1 MKKILNFILVA
12 CLMLSGMMVL
22 TACDKTQTFHV
33 DAENIASSVEKAAD
47 GDVIKLKEDIV
58 LTSQVVINKK
68 LTIDLNG
75 KTISSEQA
83 IWNND
88 TKSWSLL
95 SIGVGGDVTI
105 TGNGTMQALAEDCY
119 AIDLRAADAK
129 LTIENGTFVGNV
141 HSVYVYQGSLTVKGG
156 YYSIQQTYPALEK
169 AYEFVLNCLD
179 LSYGDEVTDS
189 ATLQYWAT
197 KLGCT
202 VEEVNSYAN
211 TASII
216 VMGGTFEAF
225 NPEHCF
231 AETSA
236 PYITNFCA
244 DGYVSVLGNSAPSG
258 LVTYTVEEAG
268 IQAE

>member
-1 MKKILNFILVA
+1 MKKFLNLVLIA
-12 CLMLSGMMVL
+12 CLMFSGMMVL

-58 LTSQVVINKK
+58 LTSQVIINKK

-75 KTISSEQA
+75 KTISNTEA
-83 IWNND
+83 IWNDD
-88 TKSWSLL
+88 TKAWSLL
-95 SIGVGGDVTI
+95 SIASGGDVTI
-105 TGNGTMQALAEDCY
+105 TGNGTLRAKEDDCY

-141 HSVYVYQGSLTVKGG
+141 HSIYVYQGALTVKGG
-156 YYSIQQTYPALEK
+156 YYSIQQKYPTLEK
-169 AYEFVLNCLD
+169 AYEFVLNCFD
-179 LSYGDEVTDS
+179 LAYDEAVTDA

-202 VEEVNSYAN
+202 VEEVSAYAQ
-211 TASII
+211 TASIT

-236 PYITNFCA
+236 PNVTNFCA
-244 DGYVSVLGNSAPSG
+244 DGYVAIQGNSAPSG
-258 LVTYTVEEAG
+258 LVTYIVEEAG
-268 IQAE
+268 VQAE